1 MASRADFCPFLFLP
15 ITKPLVTWKRG
26 GLKIFWD
33 SQTHGFGGPQKPFIF
48 ILWLT
53 STGRARLAQTDS
65 RKCPPPPACPHAL
78 CLPVGGAAGPFATR
92 GNGVK
97 GGGRSSKH
105 PLHHCPHRTG
115 LLCCVCGVAGCTPT
129 QQPTHCV
136 ALRRLRHCS
145 LLYVTCELLHC
156 APAAA
161 ATALG
166 RMACDVA

>member
-65 RKCPPPPACPHAL
+65 RKCPPPPCMPSCP
-78 CLPVGGAAGPFATR
+78 LPSGRRRCRPFCNAGQRSEGR
-92 GNGVK
+92 G
-97 GGGRSSKH
+97 SELEAPTA
-105 PLHHCPHRTG
+105 PLPAPHWIA
-115 LLCCVCGVAGCTPT
+115 LLCVWSGWMYSNPA
-129 QQPTHCV
+129 TH
-136 ALRRLRHCS
+136 ALRRAASSAS
-145 LLYVTCELLHC
+145 LLVIICYL
-156 APAAA
+156 
-161 ATALG
+161 
-166 RMACDVA
+166 